1 MPATALLLGSWY
13 GVLGSMVVSAGL
25 VIRTIMEEK
34 TLMRELEGY
43 PEYAQHVRYR
53 LIPSVW

>member
-1 MPATALLLGSWY
+1 MPATALLLGS
-13 GVLGSMVVSAGL
+13 MVVAAGL

-53 LIPSVW
+53 LIPFVW